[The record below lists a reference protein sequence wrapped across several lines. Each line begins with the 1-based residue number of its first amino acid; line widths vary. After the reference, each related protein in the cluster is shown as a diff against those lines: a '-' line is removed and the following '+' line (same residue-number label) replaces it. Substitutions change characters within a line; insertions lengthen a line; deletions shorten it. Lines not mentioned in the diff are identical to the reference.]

1 MRRLRQRPAA
11 NVLVGVML
19 RGAARREQ
27 GLELTALERRLTS
40 ELEALFGKELVAE
53 FGRIYQEP
61 ASRTGAAS
69 LFPAL
74 VVDRPLKEG
83 IEAEEVRAFASVVQ
97 EAVTDLPTVRQVTV
111 EELGQEV
118 LTGREEVVVVT
129 GAPTEGTEFE
139 IDQAYETR
147 VKFVRFRCDRESN
160 EAGSDEVYWASG
172 AAGDSQAQIVMLTP
186 EYGEIH
192 TGTVKNFGPD
202 AFWCKG
208 AAEKFV
214 GGNIQV
220 READP
225 GGGGKNKARQVLA
238 AIAREVAKS
247 GPEAGPSW
255 EAAFLGLVAAAAS
268 LVGAAWRTSSYF
280 EYGPIAKQNRPTGKR
295 AGAGAE
301 IGDAPE
307 GVKSRRRLRCSSSG

>member
-1 MRRLRQRPAA
+1 M
-11 NVLVGVML
+11 G
-19 RGAARREQ
+19 
-27 GLELTALERRLTS
+27 RRLTS

-83 IEAEEVRAFASVVQ
+83 IEAEEV
-97 EAVTDLPTVRQVTV
+97 
-111 EELGQEV
+111 

-139 IDQAYETR
+139 IDQVYERR

-220 READP
+220 WEADP

-247 GPEAGPSW
+247 GLEASPSW
-255 EAAFLGLVAAAAS
+255 EAVFLGLVAAAAS
-268 LVGAAWRTSSYF
+268 LVGAAWRTSSMDRQ
-280 EYGPIAKQNRPTGKR
+280 QNKTGR
-295 AGAGAE
+295 QESARE
-301 IGDAPE
+301 QVLE
-307 GVKSRRRLRCSSSG
+307 

>member
-1 MRRLRQRPAA
+1 MRTYPFSAQSGAGDLGWSARSRSVRRLRQCPAA

-40 ELEALFGKELVAE
+40 ELEALVGKELVAE

-74 VVDRPLKEG
+74 VADRPLKEG
-83 IEAEEVRAFASVVQ
+83 IEAE
-97 EAVTDLPTVRQVTV
+97 
-111 EELGQEV
+111 EV

-139 IDQAYETR
+139 IDQVYERR

-186 EYGEIH
+186 EYGGIH
-192 TGTVKNFGPD
+192 TGTVRNFGPD

-208 AAEKFV
+208 AAGSSWAATSRSEKSTQAV
-214 GGNIQV
+214 AARTRRARCWRPSPAKSPNPASRPAPRGRRRSWGWWLPRHPWSGRHGELQV
-220 READP
+220 WTDSKTKPADR
-225 GGGGKNKARQVLA
+225 KARGS
-238 AIAREVAKS
+238 RC
-247 GPEAGPSW
+247 W
-255 EAAFLGLVAAAAS
+255 
-268 LVGAAWRTSSYF
+268 
-280 EYGPIAKQNRPTGKR
+280 NR
-295 AGAGAE
+295 
-301 IGDAPE
+301 
-307 GVKSRRRLRCSSSG
+307 

>member
-1 MRRLRQRPAA
+1 MLSSAGSTRSRP
-11 NVLVGVML
+11 
-19 RGAARREQ
+19 R
-27 GLELTALERRLTS
+27 
-40 ELEALFGKELVAE
+40 
-53 FGRIYQEP
+53 
-61 ASRTGAAS
+61 RTGAAS

-83 IEAEEVRAFASVVQ
+83 IEAEEV
-97 EAVTDLPTVRQVTV
+97 
-111 EELGQEV
+111 

-139 IDQAYETR
+139 IDQVYERR
-147 VKFVRFRCDRESN
+147 VKFVRFRCDRESD

-220 READP
+220 WEADP

-238 AIAREVAKS
+238 ARSRQIRPGPAPRGRRCSWGWWLPRHPWSGRHGELQVWTDSKTKPADRKAR
-247 GPEAGPSW
+247 G
-255 EAAFLGLVAAAAS
+255 
-268 LVGAAWRTSSYF
+268 T
-280 EYGPIAKQNRPTGKR
+280 
-295 AGAGAE
+295 GAE

>member
-1 MRRLRQRPAA
+1 MPGGERPGRRHAA
-11 NVLVGVML
+11 WGGPP
-19 RGAARREQ
+19 RA

-83 IEAEEVRAFASVVQ
+83 IEAEEV
-97 EAVTDLPTVRQVTV
+97 
-111 EELGQEV
+111 

-129 GAPTEGTEFE
+129 GAPAEGTEFE
-139 IDQAYETR
+139 IDQVYERR
-147 VKFVRFRCDRESN
+147 VKFVRFRCDRESD

-192 TGTVKNFGPD
+192 TGTVKNFGLD
-202 AFWCKG
+202 AFWFKG

-220 READP
+220 WEADP

-247 GPEAGPSW
+247 GLEAGPSW
-255 EAAFLGLVAAAAS
+255 EAVFLGLVAAAAC
-268 LVGAAWRTSSYF
+268 LVGAAWRTSSMD
-280 EYGPIAKQNRPTGKR
+280 R
-295 AGAGAE
+295 
-301 IGDAPE
+301 
-307 GVKSRRRLRCSSSG
+307 